1 MGRYAQV
8 VIGPAGCGKSTYCQ
22 ALQAHC
28 QAAGR
33 ACHVVNMDPAADNF
47 GYEAA
52 LDLRAL
58 VTVDDVMEAMELG
71 PNGALMCAM
80 EFLEEHIPDWLAPEL
95 EGFAEDD
102 YVVFDCPGQ
111 IELYSHAPSFKAFID
126 HLRRTEWNV
135 CAVFMID
142 SHFMTD
148 AAKFIAGSMTA
159 LSAMVQLELP
169 HVNVLTKLDMLEN
182 KEDVEAYLDVDAKLL
197 THSLNRGMPR
207 MYHRLNE
214 SVAQI
219 VDEFSMVS
227 YFPLDYSN
235 EDSLQDLVLT
245 IDNAIQYGEDMDVKD
260 TLKAYDDDEGGVPGM
275 AGLAL

>member
-95 EGFAEDD
+95 EGFAEDS
-102 YVVFDCPGQ
+102 
-111 IELYSHAPSFKAFID
+111 YSFTTS
-126 HLRRTEWNV
+126 
-135 CAVFMID
+135 
-142 SHFMTD
+142 
-148 AAKFIAGSMTA
+148 
-159 LSAMVQLELP
+159 
-169 HVNVLTKLDMLEN
+169 
-182 KEDVEAYLDVDAKLL
+182 
-197 THSLNRGMPR
+197 
-207 MYHRLNE
+207 
-214 SVAQI
+214 
-219 VDEFSMVS
+219 S
-227 YFPLDYSN
+227 YFDRPRGCTWHHYGNVELWTQGSATMGCTERDYAGCLCKTAS
-235 EDSLQDLVLT
+235 V
-245 IDNAIQYGEDMDVKD
+245 D
-260 TLKAYDDDEGGVPGM
+260 T
-275 AGLAL
+275 